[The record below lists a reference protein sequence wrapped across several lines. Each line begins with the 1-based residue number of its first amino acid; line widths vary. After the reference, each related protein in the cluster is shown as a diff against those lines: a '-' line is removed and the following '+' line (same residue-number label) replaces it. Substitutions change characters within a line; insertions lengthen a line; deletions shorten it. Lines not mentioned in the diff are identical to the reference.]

1 METVDRCTLNQKYGK
16 IFCSKTFWSFCKIA
30 DSCGG
35 MTPDQVEI
43 AWKIFLSIFSSP
55 KMHATVLQL
64 RLAFSNQAFRGEIC
78 IAVKPLSI
86 PGFKLPWR
94 VIHTGHWILNSIHWI
109 LKNYN
114 YNWILKS
121 RVEATFARFIHTDDW
136 SLISLGLLPDSE
148 EVNANLE
155 VFKDDKIWF
164 DVILGQSFFKC
175 YCLKS
180 SKTERHQDTSVRH
193 LCVSVEVGQEKQ
205 GGCRLE

>member
-1 METVDRCTLNQKYGK
+1 
-16 IFCSKTFWSFCKIA
+16 
-30 DSCGG
+30 

-94 VIHTGHWILNSIHWI
+94 VIHTQYWILKSIHWI

-114 YNWILKS
+114 YNGILKS
-121 RVEATFARFIHTDDW
+121 RVEVNFARFSHTDDW

-148 EVNANLE
+148 
-155 VFKDDKIWF
+155 FKW
-164 DVILGQSFFKC
+164 
-175 YCLKS
+175 YWLKS

-205 GGCRLE
+205 EGGCRLE